1 MVGKRFGGLERVG
14 ERPGAGQEMK
24 DGKEGRGERQ
34 KGRVRA
40 ETGAEMSRRKPG
52 QHILQRLICVIPI
65 NGSYFPFNL
74 RVMQG

>member
-52 QHILQRLICVIPI
+52 QHILPPETDLCY
-65 NGSYFPFNL
+65 SYKWELFPL
-74 RVMQG
+74 QS